1 MGYCLRH
8 FFLRPQVGFPVLL
21 GYYDGMILKHSS
33 PALVVNDCPLLLM
46 EGVRP
51 FVLLR
56 LNRVSKR
63 RLLYP
68 FSVPNYWFPK
78 TMDTVVSNNC
88 QPLALRTRFWNALI
102 FYLLAAASL
111 EEQQNDLFL
120 QCSSQ
125 VHLVQ
130 VSIEDCFLTFLSL
143 RVGDVVLTDKLTHQG
158 DYLP

>member
-1 MGYCLRH
+1 MGYC
-8 FFLRPQVGFPVLL
+8 LRPQVGFPVPL

-33 PALVVNDCPLLLM
+33 PALVVNDYPLLLM
-46 EGVRP
+46 GGVRP
-51 FVLLR
+51 FALLR
-56 LNRVSKR
+56 LNSLSKR

-68 FSVPNYWFPK
+68 FSVPNYWFSE

-88 QPLALRTRFWNALI
+88 QPLALRTRLWNVLI
-102 FYLLAAASL
+102 FYLSATASL

-130 VSIEDCFLTFLSL
+130 DSIEYCFLTFLSL
-143 RVGDVVLTDKLTHQG
+143 RVGDVVLTDILTHQG
-158 DYLP
+158 DYSP